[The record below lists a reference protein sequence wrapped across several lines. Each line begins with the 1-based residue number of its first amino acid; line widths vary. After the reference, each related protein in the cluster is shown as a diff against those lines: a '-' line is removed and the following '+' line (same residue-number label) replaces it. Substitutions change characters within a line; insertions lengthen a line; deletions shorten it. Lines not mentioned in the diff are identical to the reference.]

1 MARGRNVTGGTP
13 PVTTAGRDA
22 PPACQGRDAAP
33 PAGQGRDAAP
43 PAGQGRDAA
52 PPAGQGRESELWKAA
67 CFVFAAVA
75 IVAGLAWALLGSSLL
90 VVRSVQ
96 VTGERQV
103 TMAEVLHAAGIQV
116 GMPLIRINTTR
127 VARRVEQLT
136 QVQSAKV
143 SRDWPDKV
151 VISVLERTPAL
162 AVTMQGGFGLVDGF
176 GVVVRK
182 EARKPPAMPLLTAP
196 VPGTGTSLRG
206 NPAVRAAVTVLRE
219 LSGQLRRRV
228 KSVSAPSAA
237 AVTLQLTRGVT
248 ILWGG
253 GDRGVAKLSE
263 LSILMRTHATHY
275 DVSDPSV
282 AVTG

>member
-13 PVTTAGRDA
+13 PVTTAGGD
-22 PPACQGRDAAP
+22 
-33 PAGQGRDAAP
+33 AP

-67 CFVFAAVA
+67 CFVLAALA

-116 GMPLIRINTTR
+116 GMPLIRINTTG

-136 QVQSAKV
+136 QVQSATV
-143 SRDWPDKV
+143 RRDWPDKV
-151 VISVLERTPAL
+151 VISVVERTPAL
-162 AVTMQGGFGLVDGF
+162 AVTMQGGFGLVDGY
-176 GVVVRK
+176 GVVVRE

-196 VPGTGTSLRG
+196 APGAGTSLRG
-206 NPAVRAAVTVLRE
+206 NPAVRAAVTVLGE
-219 LSGQLRRRV
+219 LSAQLRGRV

-248 ILWGG
+248 VLWGG

-263 LSILMRTHATHY
+263 LSVLMRTHASHY

>member
-1 MARGRNVTGGTP
+1 MARGRNVTGGMP
-13 PVTTAGRDA
+13 PVTTADRDS
-22 PPACQGRDAAP
+22 PR
-33 PAGQGRDAAP
+33 AGQGRDAAR

-103 TMAEVLHAAGIQV
+103 TMAEVLRAAGIQD
-116 GMPLIRINTTR
+116 GMPLIRINTTS

-176 GVVVRK
+176 GVVVRT

-206 NPAVRAAVTVLRE
+206 NPAVRAAVTVLRD
-219 LSGQLRRRV
+219 LSAPLRHRV

-237 AVTLQLTRGVT
+237 AVTLQLTGDVT

-253 GDRGVAKLSE
+253 SDRGVAKLGE
-263 LSILMRTHATHY
+263 LSILMRTHASYY

-282 AVTG
+282 AVTGG

>member
-1 MARGRNVTGGTP
+1 MARGRNVTGGLP
-13 PVTTAGRDA
+13 PVTTAGRDDA
-22 PPACQGRDAAP
+22 QPPGRGRDDTT
-33 PAGQGRDAAP
+33 PAGR
-43 PAGQGRDAA
+43 
-52 PPAGQGRESELWKAA
+52 GREGELWKAA

-103 TMAEVLHAAGIQV
+103 SRAEVLQAAGIRL
-116 GMPLIRINTTR
+116 GTPLIRVNTTK

-151 VISVLERTPAL
+151 VISVQERSPAL
-162 AVTMQGGFGLVDGF
+162 AVAMQGGFGLIDGF
-176 GVVVRK
+176 GVVVRE

-196 VPGTGTSLRG
+196 VPGAGTSLRG
-206 NPAVRAAVTVLRE
+206 SPAVRAAVAVVRE
-219 LSGQLRRRV
+219 LPAQLRHRV
-228 KSVSAPSAA
+228 KSVSAPSAT
-237 AVTLQLTRGVT
+237 AVTLQLTRGIT

-253 GDRGVAKLSE
+253 SDRPAAKVSE
-263 LSILMRTHATHY
+263 LSILMRAHASYY

-282 AVTG
+282 AVTGG